1 MKQPRPRTYRMSARA
16 DAATATHR
24 AILEA
29 AIRQF
34 GARPWEE
41 VSLADIAGEAGVTV
55 QTVLRRF
62 GSKEGLTQ
70 GAVALGVE
78 EVRRARWHSPPGDL
92 PAALHGLVVHY
103 EQWGDRSLR
112 FLSQE
117 DRISAM
123 RQVTDAGRALH
134 HGWVEHVF
142 APWLSRARVPA
153 RKRLR
158 ATLIAATDVFT
169 WKILRRDL
177 GFDPRAAE
185 LTIRELVEAILG

>member
-1 MKQPRPRTYRMSARA
+1 MKQPRAYRMSARA

-34 GARPWEE
+34 GARAWEQ
-41 VSLADIAGEAGVTV
+41 VSLADIAAEAGVTV

-62 GSKEGLTQ
+62 GSKDGLARE
-70 GAVALGVE
+70 AVELGVE
-78 EVRRARWHSPPGDL
+78 EVRRERWRSARGDL
-92 PAALHGLVVHY
+92 PGAIHGLVAHY
-103 EQWGDRSLR
+103 EQWGERSLR

-123 RQVTDAGRALH
+123 RQVTEAGRALH
-134 HGWVEHVF
+134 HGWVDHVF
-142 APWLSRARVPA
+142 APWLSKARGPA

-158 ATLIAATDVFT
+158 ATLIATTDVFT

-177 GFDPRAAE
+177 GFEPRAAE